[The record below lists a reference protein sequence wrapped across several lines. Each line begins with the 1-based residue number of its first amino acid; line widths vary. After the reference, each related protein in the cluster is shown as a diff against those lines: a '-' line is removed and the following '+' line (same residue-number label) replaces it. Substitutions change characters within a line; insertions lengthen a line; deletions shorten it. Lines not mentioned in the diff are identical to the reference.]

1 MEKLT
6 DKEGHNELYKGAVS
20 HLITCDSK
28 EKYRERF
35 RKTGLSPF
43 CKGGGTKSY
52 VRGLTV
58 ESIFKAIDRK
68 NIGPDQVTIL
78 DARCEMRDARCGVR
92 GAECGQGELS
102 VWLSANGFHVI
113 GVDISEEAC
122 ISARKLA
129 ESIGIDS
136 NCRFLDE
143 SLESLPLDDK
153 SIDFIIGHAALH
165 HFIKYKGVATEL
177 GRVLKNEGEMFFA
190 DSFGE
195 NKIYH
200 IFHNKEQMYR
210 LGDVILTRKLIH
222 NFFHEFEINITPTDW
237 FVMLDKLLLKI
248 VPEKGKPLI
257 RALSVVWW
265 HMDRFI
271 PVNSVTLYLS
281 GAVITHVS
289 KY

>member
-1 MEKLT
+1 MKELT
-6 DKEGHNELYKGAVS
+6 DKEGHNELYKGSVS
-20 HLITCDSK
+20 QLITCDSK
-28 EKYRERF
+28 EKYREHF

-43 CKGGGTKSY
+43 YKGGGTKSY

-68 NIGPDQVTIL
+68 NLGPDQVTIL
-78 DARCEMRDARCGVR
+78 DAG
-92 GAECGQGELS
+92 CGQGELS

-222 NFFHEFEINITPTDW
+222 DFFHEFEINITPTDW

-281 GAVITHVS
+281 GAVMTHVS